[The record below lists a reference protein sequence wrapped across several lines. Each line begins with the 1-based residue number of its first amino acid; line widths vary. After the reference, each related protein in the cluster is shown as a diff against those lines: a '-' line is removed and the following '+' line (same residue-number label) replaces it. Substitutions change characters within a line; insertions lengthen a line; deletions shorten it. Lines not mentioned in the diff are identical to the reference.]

1 MGGMSQDWLTRLAPP
16 HAPVPAGWWPP
27 APGWWILTVIILSSI
42 AAFFYWKSKTRL
54 RRIALQELKKLE
66 SSDDIALAKGLE
78 NLLRRY
84 AIARFGRDQVAM
96 LSGER
101 WINFVVEHGGAGWSE
116 DAGKCL
122 LCIAYGG
129 IAQAD
134 RESWIA
140 GARGFIRERR

>member
-16 HAPVPAGWWPP
+16 HAPAPAGWWPP
-27 APGWWILTVIILSSI
+27 APGWWILAVILISSI

-66 SSDDIALAKGLE
+66 SSDDIVLAKGLE

-101 WINFVVEHGGAGWSE
+101 WTNFVVEHGGAGWSE
-116 DAGKCL
+116 EAGKSL

-129 IAQAD
+129 IAKAH

-140 GARGFIRERR
+140 GARDFIRERR